1 MIPIKDNGGLFRDER
16 TNAVINSNDT
26 EYNNY
31 IKAKNAKLSEKEQL
45 DKMKDDISE
54 IKDALKII
62 MQKINT

>member
-31 IKAKNAKLSEKEQL
+31 IKAKNVKLSEKQEL
-45 DKMKDDISE
+45 DKLKDDISE
-54 IKDALKII
+54 IKDVLKII